1 MKKTTLMVF
10 AASLMMLLGVGSAQ
24 AQRMQ
29 MTAEQRAQRLKDTL
43 ALSDDQYGK
52 VVTIFQDM
60 DKKRQELFSAAGD
73 DRDARMQAMRS
84 LSDSTDTKIEALLN
98 ADQKTKYED
107 LKKQRMERMQNF
119 RRRPQGE

>member
-1 MKKTTLMVF
+1 MKRPTLMLFVCSF
-10 AASLMMLLGVGSAQ
+10 LMVLTVCSAQ

-52 VVTIFQDM
+52 VLTIYQDM
-60 DKKRQELFSAAGD
+60 DKKRQELFSSAGD

-84 LSDSTDTKIEALLN
+84 LSDSTDTKIEALLT

-119 RRRPQGE
+119 RRRSPGE